1 MPLTSEQFDTYTNIF
16 NTFGK
21 KENENTVALAA
32 GGDSGQRNGNSVW
45 NRVLDNANGW
55 LNSIFGGVSGI
66 MAAKTGN
73 YPQQQPV
80 DNTPK
85 ILAISAVAAIVLIII
100 VLIIFKK

>member
-1 MPLTSEQFDTYTNIF
+1 MPLTSEQFDLYTNIF

-21 KENENTVALAA
+21 KDNEDTT

-45 NRVLDNANGW
+45 NRVLDSANGW

>member
-1 MPLTSEQFDTYTNIF
+1 MPLTSEQFDTYTNII

-21 KENENTVALAA
+21 KDNENTT